1 MLKMKK
7 INDKM
12 IYDFKNHLIEEEK
25 SDATIEKYLRDIT
38 SFVRWLSERPV
49 SKAIILEYKK
59 LLMKNY
65 ATASVNSI
73 ISSLNRFFVY
83 LGLFDCKVKTI
94 KVQRQI
100 FASKDKELTKAEYER
115 LLTSAKN
122 KNNQK
127 LYYLMQTIC
136 ATGIRISE
144 LKFLSIEAVNQGVAN
159 INCKG
164 KQRKVWIP
172 KNLCKMLKI
181 YAKEQ
186 GIETGSIF
194 VSKTGRPLDRSN
206 VWKMLK
212 SLCEDARVSKDKVF
226 PHNLRHLFARSYYS
240 LHKDII
246 RLADLLGHSSVN
258 TTRLY
263 TMESGD
269 VHRKQISKLG
279 LIAGWA

>member
-1 MLKMKK
+1 MKK

-12 IYDFKNHLIEEEK
+12 IYDFKNYLIEDEK
-25 SDATIEKYLRDIT
+25 SDATIEKYLRDINV
-38 SFVRWLSERPV
+38 FFNWLSGRKV
-49 SKAIILEYKK
+49 SKAIVLEYKK
-59 LLMKNY
+59 ALIEMY
-65 ATASVNSI
+65 AVTSVNSI
-73 ISSLNRFFVY
+73 ISSLNSFFVY
-83 LGLFDCKVKTI
+83 HGLFDCKVKTLKI
-94 KVQRQI
+94 QRQI

-115 LLTSAKN
+115 LLEVAKQK
-122 KNNQK
+122 KNHK
-127 LYYLMQTIC
+127 LYYLIQAIC
-136 ATGIRISE
+136 STGIRISE
-144 LKFLSIEAVNQGVAN
+144 LKFLSVEAINQGVAN

-172 KNLCKMLKI
+172 RKLCKTLKT

-186 GIETGSIF
+186 GIATGSIF

-206 VWKMLK
+206 IWKMLK
-212 SLCEDARVSKDKVF
+212 NLCEDAGVSKDKVF

-279 LIAGWA
+279 LIAGRA